1 MTGEKGIGT
10 TSGSGAIWRAALFRS
25 SSTTCPSPSLSA
37 RDKTFAAG
45 WIGVGS
51 FDDTGKVSRIR
62 IWSPE
67 FVSKN
72 VDFYSGPGD

>member
-1 MTGEKGIGT
+1 MSKPIM
-10 TSGSGAIWRAALFRS
+10 
-25 SSTTCPSPSLSA
+25 SA
-37 RDKTFAAG
+37 RDRTFAEG

-67 FVSKN
+67 FVSRN
-72 VDFYSGPGD
+72 VDFFSGSGD